1 MQFMLMNMRN
11 NLDYLELHKQQ
22 DTADEYRVEKKEE
35 TVLTVNQ

>member
-22 DTADEYRVEKKEE
+22 DTADEYRVETRKK
-35 TVLTVNQ
+35 LS